1 MFFVESF
8 KVISRWSL
16 EKEMFV
22 VSFFF
27 VGKYMQLS
35 WSCLLIFNNINFLIN
50 YQVVGFIVKFAHP
63 C

>member
-1 MFFVESF
+1 
-8 KVISRWSL
+8 
-16 EKEMFV
+16 MFV